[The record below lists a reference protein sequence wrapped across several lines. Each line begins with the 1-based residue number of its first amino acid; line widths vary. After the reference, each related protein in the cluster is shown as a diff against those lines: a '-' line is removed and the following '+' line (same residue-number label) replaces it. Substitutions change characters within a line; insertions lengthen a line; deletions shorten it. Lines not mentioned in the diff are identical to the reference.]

1 MIALRRVLLPFRLAR
16 SRLGAGG
23 LYYASPVAAGSHI
36 YFASSEG
43 VLTVIRAGDKLE
55 VVARNDF
62 GEPIF
67 ATPAIVDSKIYV
79 RTASHLHAFG
89 Q

>member
-1 MIALRRVLLPFRLAR
+1 MSVQIANA
-16 SRLGAGG
+16 
-23 LYYASPVAAGSHI
+23 
-36 YFASSEG
+36 
-43 VLTVIRAGDKLE
+43 LTVIRGGDKLE

-67 ATPAIVDSKIYV
+67 ATAAIVDSKVYV
-79 RTASHLHAFG
+79 RTAANLYAFG